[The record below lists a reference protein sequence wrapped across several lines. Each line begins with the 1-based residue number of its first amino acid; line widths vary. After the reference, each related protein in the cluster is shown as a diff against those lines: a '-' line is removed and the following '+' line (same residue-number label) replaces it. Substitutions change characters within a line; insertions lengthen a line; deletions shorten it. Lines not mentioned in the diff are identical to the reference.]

1 MYCLYTESTY
11 TSRVRDDIEKFVL
24 MDGEDAFVPVT
35 ARRMKIQKQV
45 QEVIVPM
52 FPGYIFISTDDDTG
66 FFERLKSSLGKTIF
80 RYVKLIRDNEYIIPL
95 SSADEKIV
103 TDLTDKE
110 HVIRTSAGYLVVYRL
125 TVTDGPLQGRE
136 GSVIY
141 INRHRRT
148 ATLEVDFLGEKRH
161 LTVGLEVVRKE

>member
-11 TSRVRDDIEKFVL
+11 TSRVRDDIEKFV
-24 MDGEDAFVPVT
+24 MTDGEEAFVPVT
-35 ARRMKIQKQV
+35 ARRMKIQKWV
-45 QEVIVPM
+45 QEVMAPM

-95 SSADEKIV
+95 SNADEKIV

-110 HVIRTSAGYLVVYRL
+110 HVIRTSVGYLVGDRL

-141 INRHRRT
+141 I
-148 ATLEVDFLGEKRH
+148 
-161 LTVGLEVVRKE
+161 LTGTGGRPRWKSIFSAKSGT

>member
-24 MDGEDAFVPVT
+24 TDREEAFVPVT

-45 QEVIVPM
+45 QEVMVPM

-66 FFERLKSSLGKTIF
+66 FFERLKLSLGKTIF

-110 HVIRTSAGYLVVYRL
+110 HVIRTSVGYLVGDRL
-125 TVTDGPLQGRE
+125 TVTEGPLQGRE

-141 INRHRRT
+141 I
-148 ATLEVDFLGEKRH
+148 
-161 LTVGLEVVRKE
+161 LTGTGGRPRWKSIFSAKSGT